1 MKKYLNIYKV
11 TLINELQY
19 ISDII
24 LGFLSFVVMIFIF
37 LNLWNYMYDDPSSLI
52 EGFSKSQMIWYV
64 IITEMIW
71 FGTRNKTLINQI
83 TDDIKSGSI
92 AYTLNKPYSYAIYV
106 IVKNFGEITI
116 KFLFYLI
123 LAIAVGL
130 IFVGP
135 IDFNMSNILMLI
147 PVFLLS
153 FIINACIRIIISMLS
168 FYVEDAAPFHWL
180 YDKIILVIGTVF
192 PIELFP
198 KFLQPILKFTP
209 IYVVNYGPSKL
220 VIDFSM
226 NSFFT
231 ILMAQILY
239 LIFVIIL
246 LSLIYRKGVKKLNV
260 NGG

>member
-92 AYTLNKPYSYAIYV
+92 AYTLNKP
-106 IVKNFGEITI
+106 
-116 KFLFYLI
+116 
-123 LAIAVGL
+123 
-130 IFVGP
+130 
-135 IDFNMSNILMLI
+135 
-147 PVFLLS
+147 
-153 FIINACIRIIISMLS
+153 
-168 FYVEDAAPFHWL
+168 
-180 YDKIILVIGTVF
+180 
-192 PIELFP
+192 
-198 KFLQPILKFTP
+198 
-209 IYVVNYGPSKL
+209 
-220 VIDFSM
+220 
-226 NSFFT
+226 
-231 ILMAQILY
+231 
-239 LIFVIIL
+239 
-246 LSLIYRKGVKKLNV
+246 
-260 NGG
+260 